1 MGCFYKF
8 ALCEIIIIKQE
19 TNQRKKS
26 RAECCFQA
34 RQKGLIGLIKLFL
47 S

>member
-19 TNQRKKS
+19 TNQRKKVVLNVV
-26 RAECCFQA
+26 FKHDK
-34 RQKGLIGLIKLFL
+34 KG
-47 S
+47 